1 MNTSSSE
8 PDGSIREQAPTP
20 ELAVGHHWACG
31 MPLSYVLEMAD
42 RWLGR
47 HGSIAPIDPSVVR
60 AFSHNRNL
68 TGDTE

>member
-1 MNTSSSE
+1 MNTSASE

-20 ELAVGHHWACG
+20 ELAVGHQWACG

-42 RWLGR
+42 RWLNR
-47 HGSIAPIDPSVVR
+47 HGSIAPTDPFFDQ